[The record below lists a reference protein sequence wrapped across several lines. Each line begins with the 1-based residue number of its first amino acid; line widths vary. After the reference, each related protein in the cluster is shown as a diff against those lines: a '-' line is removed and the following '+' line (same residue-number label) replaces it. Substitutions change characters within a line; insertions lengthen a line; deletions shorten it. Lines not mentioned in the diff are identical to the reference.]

1 MGTAV
6 RVATKVRIGISSR
19 IVCNIH
25 IMAPTKGRT
34 IIIMAVSG
42 VAIVAVGYVLF
53 EVSIPFVV
61 FQ

>member
-1 MGTAV
+1 
-6 RVATKVRIGISSR
+6 
-19 IVCNIH
+19 
-25 IMAPTKGRT
+25 MAQGWT
-34 IIIMAVSG
+34 IIIIAVSG